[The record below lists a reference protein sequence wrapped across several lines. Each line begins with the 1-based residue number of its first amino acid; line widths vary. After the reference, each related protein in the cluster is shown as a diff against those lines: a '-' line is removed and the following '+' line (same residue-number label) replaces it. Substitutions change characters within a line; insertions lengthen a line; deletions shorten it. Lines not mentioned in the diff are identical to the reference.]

1 MILIKLRYAV
11 LTGFSLSLLFLMGCN
26 SESVDSED
34 VQTSG
39 IWAKMEVDAREDQ
52 RSRVVVE
59 LNVGG
64 EFGTNVELSD
74 GEYLEVEAGGV
85 IKRLDE
91 DTDIFDIDYQAY
103 MDIVESDTLF
113 TVSFYRSNGENIV
126 DSTARLPTSFVITSP
141 LANTQFGLSENVL
154 LTWSSRRNGQAIHL
168 YSSVTCTNTEGN
180 RTTSATSFDI
190 DDDGQYEFDIS
201 SNNLFANGTNGL
213 NTTALCDLNLKL
225 EREGRGVID
234 SAFDSGGEFK
244 IYQSRKT
251 IGLSVN
257 LE

>member
-1 MILIKLRYAV
+1 MKSIKFQYV
-11 LTGFSLSLLFLMGCN
+11 IVTGLSLSLLSIIGCN

-34 VQTSG
+34 IKTSG

-85 IKRLDE
+85 VKRLDE
-91 DTDIFDIDYQAY
+91 DTDILDIDYQAY

-113 TVSFYRSNGENIV
+113 TIRFYRSNGENIV
-126 DSTARLPTSFVITSP
+126 NSTGRLPTAFEITNPPS
-141 LANTQFGLSENVL
+141 NTQFELSENVL
-154 LTWSSRRNGQAIHL
+154 LTWTPSRNGQSVHL
-168 YSSVTCTNTEGN
+168 YSGVTCTNTEGN

-190 DDDGQYEFDIS
+190 DDDGQYEYDIS
-201 SNNLFANGTNGL
+201 GNDLFTNGTTGL
-213 NTTALCDLNLKL
+213 NTSALCDLNLRL
-225 EREGRGVID
+225 ERENAGMID
-234 SAFDSGGEFK
+234 PAFDSGGEFK
-244 IYQSRKT
+244 ATQSRKT